1 MSAEQQHVMQ
11 NLPKNCSKTMTTDP
25 AKLIKFLSL
34 QSLISNGQHVSSS
47 YIQQRDRWSSVN
59 DTLVAASN
67 MKYSHIHDNGN
78 IYCGPV
84 ICTFWHIQ
92 TKFLLS
98 YSVMN
103 SIYSMLRRKPFAKCF
118 YSPSFYTNK
127 RLFHQTSDKK
137 RWAINN
143 VNIRQ
148 WRFLCPNTGLF
159 KRKWSLSHSWVHKS
173 MAELCAP

>member
-1 MSAEQQHVMQ
+1 
-11 NLPKNCSKTMTTDP
+11 MTTDP

-103 SIYSMLRRKPFAKCF
+103 SIYSMLRRKPQNVSIRLHSTPTNDCFTRPQTKNVGQLIMWILGNDGFFAPTQVCLKE
-118 YSPSFYTNK
+118 NG
-127 RLFHQTSDKK
+127 
-137 RWAINN
+137 
-143 VNIRQ
+143 
-148 WRFLCPNTGLF
+148 LCPI
-159 KRKWSLSHSWVHKS
+159 
-173 MAELCAP
+173 AEFTSPWLNCAHPSNLY